1 VRDEAFRELEREWRA
16 TRDVEL
22 EQSYVQ
28 ASVRRG
34 LPRPRLL
41 LAAYL
46 GSSAALG
53 LLGDQGFPE
62 EPNLGAWLAGLGLG
76 RLARKKELARE
87 SALRAALAALSL
99 LRAEGQGAADQDAAS
114 EIVTRWLRDPSEAN
128 RAEVRGLKGAGDPI
142 PDLAAAA
149 LAKRVKES
157 ARSAAKVADFAVRA
171 LRTRHRKNQQLV
183 RSAIYA
189 ELLPWALTA
198 EPGV

>member
-16 TRDVEL
+16 TRDPEL

-41 LAAYL
+41 LAGYL

-62 EPNLGAWLAGLGLG
+62 EPNLRAWLLGLGAG

-87 SALRAALAALSL
+87 AVLRGALAALSL
-99 LRAEGQGAADQDAAS
+99 LRAEGEGSPSQDAAS
-114 EIVTRWLRDPSEAN
+114 ELVTRWLADPSEGH
-128 RAEVRGLKGAGDPI
+128 RAELRSLRAEEEPL
-142 PDLAAAA
+142 PDLARAA
-149 LAKRVKES
+149 LAKRVQDS
-157 ARSAAKVADFAVRA
+157 ARSAAKVAEFAVRA
-171 LRTRHRKNQQLV
+171 LRDRYRANQQVV
-183 RSAIYA
+183 RTAIYT
-189 ELLPWALTA
+189 ELLAWALSGA
-198 EPGV
+198 PD